1 MKPKLVVF
9 DIAGTTLNDREDTV
23 SSAFLQAIQEQ
34 ELTIGD
40 NDIRW
45 VMGYRKIEAIEMLLE
60 AASIAVSKE
69 KIEQIHNRFIEIL
82 NQHYR
87 QATIRE
93 YDGIS
98 ALFSELRQEGIRV
111 ALDTGFSAATTSVIT
126 DRLGWLRDGL
136 VDAIISSDQVGQGR
150 PHPDMIQAL
159 MQQFHIQ
166 NPIDVAKVGDTP
178 SDLLEGKNSGCGMT
192 IGVTYGTHTREEL
205 EQHPHDH
212 IVSSVDELKSLLLR

>member
-23 SSAFLQAIQEQ
+23 SSAFLQSIQEHKI
-34 ELTIGD
+34 TIGD

-60 AASIAVSKE
+60 AAGIEVSQE
-69 KIEQIHNRFIEIL
+69 KIASIHNRFIDIL
-82 NQHYR
+82 NEHYQ
-87 QATIRE
+87 QAAISE
-93 YDGIS
+93 YEGIS
-98 ALFSELRQEGIRV
+98 GLFAALRQEGIRV

-126 DRLGWLRDGL
+126 ERLGWIKDGL
-136 VDAIISSDQVGQGR
+136 VDGVISSDQVDQGR

-159 MQQFHIQ
+159 MHQFHIH

-178 SDLLEGKNSGCGMT
+178 SDLLEGKNTGCGMT
-192 IGVTYGTHTREEL
+192 IGVTYGTHSREEL

-212 IVSSVDELKSLLLR
+212 IVESVDELKAILLK